1 MNPCDN
7 SQVFRPSAAIVEAI
21 SAYESETASAQVSKG
36 LRKRKKQEKLG
47 ERSDP
52 VEYLTQ
58 AQVLEQFDVSR
69 NTLRKMRQNDLLRCH
84 QDTDGLQAWRYSI
97 KDLETHLARR
107 DERPAPT
114 DNVPD
119 VQWLRHRIE
128 IEDMK
133 AELAAEHAAELRQ
146 VLAIYERKWSKR

>member
-1 MNPCDN
+1 MTPYDNP
-7 SQVFRPSAAIVEAI
+7 QVLRPSAAIVEAI
-21 SAYESETASAQVSKG
+21 SEYESETAGAQVSKG
-36 LRKRKKQEKLG
+36 LRKRKKQDKPV
-47 ERSDP
+47 ERSDL

-84 QDTDGLQAWRYSI
+84 QDTDGLQAWRYSM

-107 DERPAPT
+107 DELPAPT
-114 DNVPD
+114 DNAPD

-133 AELAAEHAAELRQ
+133 AEMAAEHAAALRQ
-146 VLAIYERKWSKR
+146 VLALYERRWGKQ